1 MEKLQSV
8 DCSGRAGK
16 TASHRSATAAAS
28 SGWLFPGEKGLMKRK
43 GEERVCI
50 PVSNLTEL
58 LCNIV

>member
-28 SGWLFPGEKGLMKRK
+28 SGWLFPWRGSMKRK
-43 GEERVCI
+43 GGEKPCI

-58 LCNIV
+58 PCNIV